1 MGLLNS
7 GRRSWDII
15 PRLMDASVLF
25 ATWAG
30 VFVVS
35 NITETSVRSTG
46 HSWLLVGMAVVF
58 SLLLF
63 GRSNLYETKP
73 TLPRT
78 EEISRV
84 SMSVV
89 GGAAGS
95 VVVDAFL
102 DWNIGAWELVWGVGI
117 ATFLLMIFRGLLRNL
132 GDLIPGHH
140 EPSRILIVGTG
151 EEARELADVILDH
164 QETRLH
170 LVGVVGH
177 LPVAQ
182 ENGLADIWIGP
193 TDRLVELMHIH
204 QATGALVTPTGFRA
218 AQFRQISTGLLK
230 AGFDV
235 QTSTGVS
242 RLWEG
247 RFEVRSLAHEPL
259 VVMGTRK
266 LGTGQMTLKRVLD
279 VVGASVILLVAS
291 PVMLVAALAIK
302 LEDRGPIFFRQH
314 RAGRNAEPFGMLKF
328 RSMVTNAEDLK
339 AELAD
344 ANERN
349 GPLFKV
355 SHDPRITKVGRIIR
369 ELSIDELPQLINVII
384 GDMSLVGPRPALD
397 EEERAFDEELRSRFD
412 VRPGIT
418 GLWQV
423 EARSNASFAAYRRLD
438 LHYVEN
444 WTVGLD
450 IRILMATVEQ
460 VVVTAAMIPARAIL
474 SRVYRKKDIILPGTD
489 EIAGTDV
496 IDLRD
501 RATAKMAAEADAGSP
516 STSPGVGPGTD
527 TLAKKSTSS

>member
-1 MGLLNS
+1 MGLVNRGNDTSRTTL
-7 GRRSWDII
+7 RF
-15 PRLMDASVLF
+15 LDATVLL
-25 ATWAG
+25 ASWAG
-30 VFVVS
+30 VLVGS
-35 NITETSVRSTG
+35 NITETKVRSDSF
-46 HSWLLVGMAVVF
+46 SWALVAIVVF
-58 SLLLF
+58 CTLALF
-63 GRSNLYETKP
+63 ERSGLYGVHP

-89 GGAAGS
+89 GGGAA
-95 VVVDAFL
+95 VVVSLAFL
-102 DWNIGAWELVWGVGI
+102 DWRFGGWELVWGVSI
-117 ATFLLMIFRGLLRNL
+117 STFVLMISRGLLRNL
-132 GDLIPGHH
+132 APLVPGRH

-164 QETRLH
+164 QETRLQ
-170 LVGVVGH
+170 LLGVVGH

-182 ENGLADIWIGP
+182 QNGLEDLWIGP
-193 TDRLVELMHIH
+193 TDRLIELMHIH
-204 QATGALVTPTGFRA
+204 QASGAIVTPTGFRA
-218 AQFRQISTGLLK
+218 AQFRKISTGLMK

-235 QTSTGVS
+235 QMSTGVS

-247 RFEVRSLAHEPL
+247 RFEVRTLAHEPL
-259 VVMGTRK
+259 VVMGQRR
-266 LGTGQMTLKRVLD
+266 LGPRQLMFKRILD
-279 VVGASVILLVAS
+279 IVGASIVLILAAPL
-291 PVMLVAALAIK
+291 MLIAAAAIK
-302 LEDRGPIFFRQH
+302 LEDRGPVFFRQH
-314 RAGRNAEPFGMLKF
+314 RAGRKAEPFGMLKF
-328 RSMVTNAEDLK
+328 RSMVLNAEELK
-339 AELAD
+339 ADLAED
-344 ANERN
+344 NERN

-355 SHDPRITKVGRIIR
+355 THDPRITRVGRIIR
-369 ELSIDELPQLINVII
+369 ELSIDELPQLINVLK

-397 EEERAFDEELRSRFD
+397 EEEKAFDEEHRSRFD

-474 SRVYRKKDIILPGTD
+474 GRIYTSDAIPSSSVG
-489 EIAGTDV
+489 V

-501 RATAKMAAEADAGSP
+501 KTTERMAADADAATGRSA
-516 STSPGVGPGTD
+516 STVAEES
-527 TLAKKSTSS
+527 TL